1 MFDSE
6 KSMVYTAL
14 MGWAKYIETGDFSG
28 MDKKTLLE
36 LARNDKD
43 IQRVVQRLPVLTRE
57 QQEVVY
63 KIEDLAV
70 KILNGGQ
77 VDS

>member
-28 MDKKTLLE
+28 VDKKTLLE

-63 KIEDLAV
+63 KIEDYLY
-70 KILNGGQ
+70 
-77 VDS
+77 